1 MTQPH
6 FGPAPP
12 SHRRRT
18 PALLR
23 KAAAGLIVGAS
34 VAAASDENAAP
45 LPRAGMWELK
55 TTQQSQAAP
64 ARSSSDKQCVDPMA
78 HLRRTAER
86 LLEQGCKVSGLK
98 KRGNTY
104 SFASECRLDGRLR
117 LTYSV
122 MNVDDDDTYTL
133 DVVSHGSEGLVKEHL
148 EAKRL
153 GEC

>member
-1 MTQPH
+1 VIA
-6 FGPAPP
+6 GVWVA
-12 SHRRRT
+12 
-18 PALLR
+18 
-23 KAAAGLIVGAS
+23 AAAGNEG
-34 VAAASDENAAP
+34 P
-45 LPRAGMWELK
+45 LPRAGMWALK
-55 TTQQSQAAP
+55 TTLQGQSAA
-64 ARSSSDKQCVDPMA
+64 ARSSSEQQCVDPMA

-98 KRGNTY
+98 KRRNTY
-104 SFASECRLDGRLR
+104 SFASECRLDGGLR

-122 MNVDDDDTYTL
+122 MNVDDEDTYTL